1 MWVLGVRVL
10 GVDQAGI
17 VLPQFQQFQ
26 LLRGAAAG
34 PARSQRG
41 SPSSPRTR
49 MMTRMMISVVVL
61 VTGTMVRLQGVA
73 GVVEAVLG

>member
-17 VLPQFQQFQ
+17 VRLQFQ

-34 PARSQRG
+34 PARSQHG

>member
-1 MWVLGVRVL
+1 MWVLGARVL
-10 GVDQAGI
+10 GEVQSGE
-17 VLPQFQQFQ
+17 VQLLFQQFQ

-34 PARSQRG
+34 PACSQHG
-41 SPSSPRTR
+41 CPSSPKTRT
-49 MMTRMMISVVVL
+49 MTRMMISVVVL

>member
-1 MWVLGVRVL
+1 MWDLGVRVL
-10 GVDQAGI
+10 GVDQVGD
-17 VLPQFQQFQ
+17 VQLQFQ
-26 LLRGAAAG
+26 LLRGTAAG
-34 PARSQRG
+34 PARSQHG

-49 MMTRMMISVVVL
+49 MMMRMMISVVVL

>member
-1 MWVLGVRVL
+1 M
-10 GVDQAGI
+10 DQAGI
-17 VLPQFQQFQ
+17 VQLQFQLFQ

-34 PARSQRG
+34 PARSQHG

>member
-1 MWVLGVRVL
+1 MLGVRVL

-17 VLPQFQQFQ
+17 VQLQFQ

-34 PARSQRG
+34 PARSQHG

-49 MMTRMMISVVVL
+49 MMTRMMISVVAVVL